1 MLSSP
6 TLVSLTGNAGTWE
19 VSDMSRNGMR
29 WAIGVGLLS
38 ATIAGRTTAT
48 AGGFAAEVIDYQ
60 PGVGYATDWATG
72 AGYTDPATALGEPSR
87 VTVDPDPQWGG
98 TFEVNPFSGPYL
110 LSQVV
115 SIGEGGS
122 LTIRLGTPAT
132 DDPTHPFGL
141 DFLIFG
147 HSAFLITN
155 GDYTGG
161 GITDG
166 SLLGAAEAG
175 STRVE
180 ISADGATFYE
190 LNPSLAP
197 VADGL
202 FPTDGG
208 GSFSR
213 AADPALVPDDFD
225 GLGLPGIR
233 ALYAGS
239 AGGAGY
245 DLAWALDGEGNPAGL
260 DAAQYIRV
268 SVLSGHAEIDG
279 FSVVPEPT
287 SLALL
292 GTGAAML
299 FSRLRRR
306 DRR

>member
-1 MLSSP
+1 
-6 TLVSLTGNAGTWE
+6 
-19 VSDMSRNGMR
+19 MR
-29 WAIGVGLLS
+29 WSVGIGLL
-38 ATIAGRTTAT
+38 ATVAGQWDSV
-48 AGGFAAEVIDYQ
+48 AGGFAAGVIDYQ

-72 AGYTDPATALGEPSR
+72 AGFTDPLTALGEPSR

-122 LTIRLGTPAT
+122 LTIRLGAPAV
-132 DDPTHPFGL
+132 DAPSHPHGL
-141 DFLIFG
+141 DFMIFG
-147 HSAFLITN
+147 NSAFLITN

-166 SLLGAAEAG
+166 TMLGAAEAG

-180 ISADGATFYE
+180 VSADNATYYE

-197 VADGL
+197 AVDGL
-202 FPTDGG
+202 FPTDGT

-213 AADPALVPDDFD
+213 PVDLSIVATDFD
-225 GLGLPGIR
+225 GLDLPGMR
-233 ALYAGS
+233 TLYAGS

-245 DLAWALDGEGNPAGL
+245 DLAWAMDADGRPAAL
-260 DAAQYIRV
+260 DAINYIRV

-279 FSVVPEPT
+279 FSVVPEPS

-292 GTGAAML
+292 VVGGAVL
-299 FSRLRRR
+299 VGRVRKQSRR
-306 DRR
+306 

>member
-1 MLSSP
+1 MNRAM
-6 TLVSLTGNAGTWE
+6 GAGL
-19 VSDMSRNGMR
+19 
-29 WAIGVGLLS
+29 LLS
-38 ATIAGRTTAT
+38 AIASGPNPV

-72 AGYTDPATALGEPSR
+72 TGYTDATTALGEPSR
-87 VTVDPDPQWGG
+87 VTVDPHPQWGG
-98 TFEVNPFSGPYL
+98 TFEVNPFNGPYL

-122 LTIRLGTPAT
+122 LTVRLGTPAA
-132 DDPTHPFGL
+132 DDPTHPHGV
-141 DFLIFG
+141 DFVVFG

-180 ISADGATFYE
+180 VSADGATFYE

-197 VADGL
+197 VVDGL
-202 FPTDGG
+202 FPTDGT
-208 GSFSR
+208 GSFSQPVDPSL
-213 AADPALVPDDFD
+213 AAGDFD
-225 GLGLPGIR
+225 GLGLPEIQ

-245 DLAWALDGEGNPAGL
+245 DLAWALDSEGNPVAL
-260 DAAQYIRV
+260 ATANYIRV
-268 SVLSGHAEIDG
+268 SVVSGHAEIDG
-279 FSVVPEPT
+279 FSVVPEPS

-292 GTGAAML
+292 VLGGAVLAG
-299 FSRLRRR
+299 RLRERACR
-306 DRR
+306 